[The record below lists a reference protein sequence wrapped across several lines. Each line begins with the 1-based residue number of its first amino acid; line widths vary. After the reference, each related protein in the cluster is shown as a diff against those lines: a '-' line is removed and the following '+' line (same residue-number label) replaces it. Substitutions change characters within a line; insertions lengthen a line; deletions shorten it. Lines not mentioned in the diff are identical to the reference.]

1 MDNETFA
8 KSISTAAEGLYGDIF
23 SAETRKLQIA
33 VLSVA
38 AVGVLVGSGF
48 IRITELSGAGLKMSL
63 GPQGLPSL
71 FLAILLIYL
80 VVVYLLAVSR
90 EWQVSR
96 FRHLLP
102 ELELLSVMEALKR
115 ELALRI
121 RRTGELSAAFDELMA
136 KRKELSAERDK
147 YRSDLDKYQEYR
159 DRLDELCQ
167 TDGLDQI
174 QYDIDTQARQQDI
187 SLRMSTVLSIL
198 EGRNTIDRFRLVLDI
213 FVPLVLSGVS
223 VSSLLAVV

>member
-1 MDNETFA
+1 
-8 KSISTAAEGLYGDIF
+8 
-23 SAETRKLQIA
+23 
-33 VLSVA
+33 
-38 AVGVLVGSGF
+38 
-48 IRITELSGAGLKMSL
+48 
-63 GPQGLPSL
+63 
-71 FLAILLIYL
+71 
-80 VVVYLLAVSR
+80 
-90 EWQVSR
+90 
-96 FRHLLP
+96 
-102 ELELLSVMEALKR
+102 MEALKR

-121 RRTGELSAAFDELMA
+121 RRTGELSAAFNELMA

-174 QYDIDTQARQQDI
+174 QYDIDAEARQQNI
-187 SLRMSTVLSIL
+187 SLRMSAVLSIL

-223 VSSLLAVV
+223 VWSLLAVV